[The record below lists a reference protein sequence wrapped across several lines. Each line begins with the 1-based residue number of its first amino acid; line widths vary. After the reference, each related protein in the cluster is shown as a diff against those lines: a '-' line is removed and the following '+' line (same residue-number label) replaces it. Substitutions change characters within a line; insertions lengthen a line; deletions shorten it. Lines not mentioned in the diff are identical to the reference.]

1 MSSQIRKSPMANL
14 FTKDEDLIKSAPYIG
29 SEILKQLE
37 GSDDGRISIFN
48 LAKNLRKTNKI
59 SARSIYYGMLFLYS
73 LDIVEFDEPY
83 LIKNVAD

>member
-1 MSSQIRKSPMANL
+1 MSNL

-29 SEILKQLE
+29 SEILKQLQN
-37 GSDDGRISIFN
+37 SDDGRISIFD

-59 SARSIYYGMLFLYS
+59 TPRSIYYGMLFLYS

>member
-1 MSSQIRKSPMANL
+1 MANL
-14 FTKDEDLIKSAPYIG
+14 FTKDEDLMKSVPFIG
-29 SEILKQLE
+29 SEILKQLQS
-37 GSDDGRISIFN
+37 SDDGRISIFD

-59 SARSIYYGMLFLYS
+59 TARSIYYGMLFLYC

>member
-1 MSSQIRKSPMANL
+1 MANL
-14 FTKDEDLIKSAPYIG
+14 FTKDEDLMKSAPFVG
-29 SEILKQLE
+29 SEILKQLQS
-37 GSDDGRISIFN
+37 SDDGRISIFD

-59 SARSIYYGMLFLYS
+59 TARSIYYGMLFLYC

>member
-1 MSSQIRKSPMANL
+1 MANL
-14 FTKDEDLIKSAPYIG
+14 FTKDEDLMKSAPYIG
-29 SEILKQLE
+29 SEILKQLQS
-37 GSDDGRISIFN
+37 SDDGRVSIFD

-73 LDIVEFDEPY
+73 LDIVEFHEPY